1 MAISTDIIRTWR
13 GPRQVFRGLLD
24 QGPREDRLIFV
35 VMVGC
40 FLMFVAQLPMLARIA
55 WQSQEL
61 AAANPDYEVRE
72 LQMLIGSAFFGW
84 LMVMPLVL
92 YLLAGLVFLVLR
104 LFRRP
109 INGHGARLA
118 LFWAVLA
125 TAPVF
130 LLLGLLTGLNGPGP
144 GATLVA
150 VIWGL
155 ALVVFWVQGLREA
168 MARPAEV
175 AA

>member
-1 MAISTDIIRTWR
+1 MAISTDILRTWR

-24 QGPREDRLIFV
+24 QGPREDRLIFL

-40 FLMFVAQLPMLARIA
+40 FLMFVAQLPILARIS

-61 AAANPDYEVRE
+61 AATNPDYEVRE

-84 LMVMPLVL
+84 LMLMPLVL
-92 YLLAGLVFLVLR
+92 YMVAGLGYLVLR

-109 INGHGARLA
+109 ISGHGARLA

-125 TAPVF
+125 AAPAF

-150 VIWGL
+150 VIWGA
-155 ALVVFWVQGLREA
+155 ALMVFWVQGLREA
-168 MARPAEV
+168 IARPAGM
-175 AA
+175 AT